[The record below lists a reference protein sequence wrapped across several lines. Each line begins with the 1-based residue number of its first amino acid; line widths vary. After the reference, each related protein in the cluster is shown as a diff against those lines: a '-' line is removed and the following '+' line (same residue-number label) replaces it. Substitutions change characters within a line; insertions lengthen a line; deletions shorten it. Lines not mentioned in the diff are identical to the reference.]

1 MNNWTSKDH
10 NTPDLKVLIEQKPQR
25 VVSRGP
31 QLEAIFKNKCCTD
44 VNAPFR
50 IQSLLLKLG
59 KGPILDIFIVLR
71 GLKLRRVRSQDP
83 RTCSTNY
90 NLSIWACRESD
101 QNFSYQKYFKSTL
114 ML

>member
-50 IQSLLLKLG
+50 NQSLLVKLG
-59 KGPILDIFIVLR
+59 KSANPGYF
-71 GLKLRRVRSQDP
+71 
-83 RTCSTNY
+83 Y
-90 NLSIWACRESD
+90 NLAWAEIA
-101 QNFSYQKYFKSTL
+101 
-114 ML
+114 

>member
-50 IQSLLLKLG
+50 IQPLLVKLG
-59 KGPILDIFIVLR
+59 KGPILEILEILR
-71 GLKLRRVRSQDP
+71 GLKLRRVRS
-83 RTCSTNY
+83 
-90 NLSIWACRESD
+90 
-101 QNFSYQKYFKSTL
+101 
-114 ML
+114 